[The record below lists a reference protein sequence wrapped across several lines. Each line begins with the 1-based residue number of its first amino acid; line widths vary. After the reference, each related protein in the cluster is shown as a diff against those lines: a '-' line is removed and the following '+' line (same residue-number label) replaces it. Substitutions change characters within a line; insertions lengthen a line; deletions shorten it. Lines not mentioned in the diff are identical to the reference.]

1 MKQVLS
7 KTQAQILDKIT
18 SKDFNIQGKD
28 LMRNAG
34 KKVADVVEKEFSK
47 NNNKSVL
54 IICGKGNNG
63 GDGFSTAIE
72 LKKKSIDI
80 YIHSVYDK
88 KQYIGDSKYYLD
100 LCMSNKI
107 PITFGIEIGD
117 IEYNH
122 SIIVDAILGIGFRGL
137 IRTGLIPWI
146 KFINKSKST
155 IISIDIPTGLNA
167 DSGLACPIAVKS
179 SITVTMGY
187 EKIGMS
193 FQNGPD
199 YCGKI
204 KRVDIGFPKGALNSI
219 DNLKWF
225 KFDENIVS
233 KYINK
238 PDLNTNKFKQGRV
251 LIVGGSIGMTGAA
264 SLCAMGALRIG
275 AGLTSI
281 VTPMSLNSIFET
293 KLTEVITIPV
303 DDEGKGFLL
312 LNHLD
317 QIIENSERADAIVI
331 GPGLG
336 RNKSTMKLIMQLI
349 LELEKPVVLDA
360 DGLYPFNGKLDL
372 LNNSKFDLVITPHF
386 GEMARLTD
394 SNYNQISSEFP
405 SFMNRF
411 MDNYKHS
418 ALVKQVPVCSFSYN
432 SAIINISGNPGLAT
446 AGTGDIL
453 SGMIGGLLAMGL
465 NKEDAVPLAAFL
477 HGKASDRIINS
488 KGFRAQIA
496 SDILE
501 QIPVVI
507 GRYERI

>member
-7 KTQAQILDKIT
+7 KNQAQNLDKIT
-18 SKDFNIQGKD
+18 SEYFHIQGKE

-34 KKVADVVEKEFSK
+34 KKVAEVVQKEFSK
-47 NNNKSVL
+47 KNNKSVL

-72 LKKKSIDI
+72 LKKKLIDI
-80 YIHSVYDK
+80 HIHSLYDK

-100 LCMSNKI
+100 LCISNKI

-117 IEYNH
+117 NDYNH
-122 SIIVDAILGIGFRGL
+122 SIIVDAILGIGFRGS
-137 IRTGLIPWI
+137 IKTGLIPWI

-193 FQNGPD
+193 FQKGPE

-225 KFDENIVS
+225 KFDEKSVS

-264 SLCAMGALRIG
+264 SLCAMGALRVG

-281 VTPMSLNSIFET
+281 VAPMSLNFIFET
-293 KLTEVITIPV
+293 KLTEAITIPV
-303 DDEGKGFLL
+303 DDEEKGFLF

-336 RNKSTMKLIMQLI
+336 RNKSTKKLIMQLM

-372 LNNSKFDLVITPHF
+372 LNNSKLDLVITPHF
-386 GEMARLTD
+386 AEMARLTD
-394 SNYNQISSEFP
+394 SSYNQISNEFP
-405 SFMNRF
+405 RFMNWF
-411 MDNYKHS
+411 MDTYKHS
-418 ALVKQVPVCSFSYN
+418 ALIKQVPACSFSYN
-432 SAIINISGNPGLAT
+432 TAIINISGNPGLAT

-453 SGMIGGLLAMGL
+453 SGMIGGLLAMGI
-465 NKEDAVPLAAFL
+465 NKENAVPLAAFL

-501 QIPVVI
+501 QIPFVI
-507 GRYERI
+507 GKYERI